1 MGIAI
6 IAAQGG
12 FTMAARKRRVP
23 GISLLQFGAI
33 VTATLALS
41 LLVGFAYKMN
51 SYAQVRERAQLIQER
66 HDEVQAEHDWLLA
79 RKAYVQTN
87 EYAEKVAREEFRWS
101 RYGDQLVS
109 VHMLALPTPTPIPT
123 ATSPASNTPGSP
135 TVPQWEAWYRLFFR
149 SQFPALDS

>member
-1 MGIAI
+1 
-6 IAAQGG
+6 
-12 FTMAARKRRVP
+12 MAARKRRVP

-66 HDEVQAEHDWLLA
+66 YDEVKAEHERLLA

-87 EYAEKVAREEFRWS
+87 EYAERIAREEFKWS

-109 VHMLALPTPTPIPT
+109 VRLLAPTPTPTP
-123 ATSPASNTPGSP
+123 AAPSPAANTSGAP
-135 TVPQWEAWYRLFFR
+135 TIPQWEAWYRLFFR
-149 SQFPALDS
+149 SQLPTLGS